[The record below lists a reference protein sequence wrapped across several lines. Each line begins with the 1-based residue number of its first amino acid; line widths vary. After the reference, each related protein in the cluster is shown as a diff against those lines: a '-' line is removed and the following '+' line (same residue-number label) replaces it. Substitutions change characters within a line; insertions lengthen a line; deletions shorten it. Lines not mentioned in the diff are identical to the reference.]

1 MQLGPTQEPKVLDGI
16 QGRHEGV
23 FVEAFPGRS
32 NAQGQWVYRC
42 SWGVSVLDNGTP
54 PLGPHSGYPDVV
66 WRTAHVK
73 LTC

>member
-54 PLGPHSGYPDVV
+54 RSDLTPDTQT
-66 WRTAHVK
+66 WCGEQRT
-73 LTC
+73 